1 METLDEGIVVGSP
14 SVGFWT
20 ATVTLLEVRP
30 VDIAAPA
37 AVDEGALDPP
47 AAGNTPPTEPPAAAA
62 FAAAAAAAISAAV
75 DLFRG
80 FFVVSMVPSGFNLGL
95 RPGLAFSVLGFV
107 GSGATLIAVEILVLS
122 PLIVLGLT
130 ELVLLLET

>member
-1 METLDEGIVVGSP
+1 M
-14 SVGFWT
+14 
-20 ATVTLLEVRP
+20 TLLEVRP

-47 AAGNTPPTEPPAAAA
+47 AVGNSPPTEPPAAAA
-62 FAAAAAAAISAAV
+62 FAAAAAAALAAISAAV

-130 ELVLLLET
+130 ELVLLLETCGRIDCSGRG